1 MEEQATYE
9 TGNDMKMKMDETV
22 IEMFIDK
29 AGIKQAELKQFI
41 RHVMAHFLDDVEQM
55 TLYNQG
61 ARVAEKTRKILLE
74 EGIDEEMTDAIATA
88 ALLARTNKKN
98 EAYPNSHVIEFP
110 MFLKKHG
117 LEEGVNPG
125 ILNGMYRIVRSS
137 LKAKTPIAEFVPK
150 QGSPEYLVALLY
162 RLEDM

>member
-1 MEEQATYE
+1 MPHGGYRRAVGRTGLLRRRPGSLDAATLRL
-9 TGNDMKMKMDETV
+9 
-22 IEMFIDK
+22 
-29 AGIKQAELKQFI
+29 AL
-41 RHVMAHFLDDVEQM
+41 
-55 TLYNQG
+55 
-61 ARVAEKTRKILLE
+61 IL
-74 EGIDEEMTDAIATA
+74 GATA

-162 RLEDM
+162 RLEEM